1 MYPSKVGFLYTQ
13 EKKYLIDASKVKD
26 LANAINDSKNAGI
39 RLENYQRRIPR
50 FDVINIEVKEVN
62 EGMQQ
67 EIDVL
72 KSKSHLRKT
81 EQESIWLDEYI
92 AKLAIN

>member
-1 MYPSKVGFLYTQ
+1 MYPSKVGVLYTQ

-81 EQESIWLDEYI
+81 EQSSIWLDEYI